1 MTRIRKSA
9 TLVLAGMSSLSL
21 VAACGSSSGSS
32 ATKNSAAATT
42 TASSAAATSG
52 AGATTPA
59 ATSAATSA
67 PAPAATGASSAPS
80 VGPAPS
86 TSAAAL
92 APASITVAI
101 DSGLQPDAKKA
112 IDTQISQFEAKY
124 PTIKAKT
131 VEYTWTGTTFAAKL
145 AGGTLPTVFTVPF
158 TDGRGLIAR
167 KQVAD
172 VSAEIAKLPYG
183 KEFNPAVAVEG
194 EDSSGK
200 LEAVPISAY
209 GQALHYNR
217 TLFKQAGLD
226 PDKPP
231 TTWDELR
238 TDAKAISDKTGQAGY
253 AVMTQSNTGGWI
265 LTTETYAMGGRM
277 ETMNGTKATAA
288 VNNPQ
293 TKQVLSLLHDMRWTD
308 KSMGSNFIYDWN
320 GINQAFAAGKIGMYI
335 TGGGTYTNL
344 VTQNK
349 IDPSTYGEGVIPLTG
364 TNAGALGGGTVAM
377 VSVKASAAEQ
387 AAAVAWIDFYYMNK
401 LITQAGAALDAK
413 TNADNKQPVGAPE
426 LPVFNAALEAA
437 RQGWI
442 KPYVNVPLAQMK
454 PYIDAAGSQ
463 PLLPEPGV
471 ATQDVYAALDPV
483 VQAVLT
489 NKDANVDSLLSAANA
504 KAQTAI
510 DKAS

>member
-1 MTRIRKSA
+1 VTRIRKSA
-9 TLVLAGMSSLSL
+9 TLVLAGASCLSL

-32 ATKNSAAATT
+32 ATSTSSAPTTSSAPATSAA
-42 TASSAAATSG
+42 
-52 AGATTPA
+52 A

-67 PAPAATGASSAPS
+67 PAPAASASGSAPS
-80 VGPAPS
+80 VAPS
-86 TSAAAL
+86 PAVAL

-112 IDTQISQFEAKY
+112 IDTQITQFEAKY

-183 KEFNPAVAVEG
+183 AKFNPSVAVEG
-194 EDSSGK
+194 EDASGK

-217 TLFKQAGLD
+217 DLFTKAGLD
-226 PDKPP
+226 PNKPP

-238 TDAKAISDKTGQAGY
+238 ADAKAISDKTGMAGY

-265 LTTETYAMGGRM
+265 LTTEAYAMGGRM

-288 VNNPQ
+288 VNNAQ
-293 TKQVLSLLHDMRWTD
+293 TKQVLQLLHDMRWTD
-308 KSMGSNFIYDWN
+308 KSMGANFIYDWN

-349 IDPSTYGEGVIPLTG
+349 IDPKSYGEGIIPLSG
-364 TNAGALGGGTVAM
+364 ANSGALGGGTVAM
-377 VSVKASAAEQ
+377 VSVKASAAQQ
-387 AAAVAWIDFYYMNK
+387 AAAVKWIDFYYMAK
-401 LITQAGAALDAK
+401 LTTQAGAALDAK
-413 TNADNKQPVGAPE
+413 TNAENKQPVGAPQ
-426 LPVFNAALEAA
+426 LPVFDKATYDEQ
-437 RQGWI
+437 QGWI
-442 KPYVNVPLAQMK
+442 KQYVNVPLEQMK
-454 PYIDAAGSQ
+454 PYTDAAAAQ
-463 PLLPEPGV
+463 PLIPEPGV
-471 ATQDVYAALDPV
+471 ATQDLYAALDPV

-489 NKDANVDSLLSAANA
+489 NKSANVDSLLSAANQ

-510 DKAS
+510 TKAS

>member
-9 TLVLAGMSSLSL
+9 TLVLAGASCLSL

-32 ATKNSAAATT
+32 ATSTSSAPTTSSAPATSAA
-42 TASSAAATSG
+42 
-52 AGATTPA
+52 A

-67 PAPAATGASSAPS
+67 PAPAASASGSAPS
-80 VGPAPS
+80 VAPS
-86 TSAAAL
+86 SAAAL

-112 IDTQISQFEAKY
+112 IDTQITQFEAKY

-183 KEFNPAVAVEG
+183 AKFNPSVAVEG
-194 EDSSGK
+194 EDASGK

-217 TLFKQAGLD
+217 DLFTKAGLD
-226 PDKPP
+226 PNKPP

-238 TDAKAISDKTGQAGY
+238 ADAKAISDKTGMAGY

-265 LTTETYAMGGRM
+265 LTTEAYAMGGRM

-293 TKQVLSLLHDMRWTD
+293 TKQVLKLLHDMRWTD

-349 IDPSTYGEGVIPLTG
+349 IDPKTYGEGVIPLSG
-364 TNAGALGGGTVAM
+364 TNSGALGGGTVAM
-377 VSVKASAAEQ
+377 VSVKASAAQQ
-387 AAAVAWIDFYYMNK
+387 AAAVKWIDFYYMAK
-401 LITQAGAALDAK
+401 LTTQAGAALDAK
-413 TNADNKQPVGAPE
+413 TNADNKQPVGAPQ
-426 LPVFNAALEAA
+426 LPVFDKATYDEQ
-437 RQGWI
+437 QGWI
-442 KPYVNVPLAQMK
+442 KQWVNVPLAQMK
-454 PYIDAAGSQ
+454 PYTDAAAAQ
-463 PLLPEPGV
+463 PLIPEPGV
-471 ATQDVYAALDPV
+471 ATQDLYAALDPV

-489 NKDANVDSLLSAANA
+489 NKNANVDSLLSAANQ

-510 DKAS
+510 GKAS

>member
-1 MTRIRKSA
+1 VTRIRKSA
-9 TLVLAGMSSLSL
+9 TLAIAGMSCLSL

-32 ATKNSAAATT
+32 ATSTSSAPATSAA
-42 TASSAAATSG
+42 
-52 AGATTPA
+52 A

-67 PAPAATGASSAPS
+67 PAPAASASGSAPS
-80 VGPAPS
+80 VAPS
-86 TSAAAL
+86 SAAAL

-112 IDTQISQFEAKY
+112 IDTQITQFEAKY

-158 TDGRGLIAR
+158 TDARGLIAR

-183 KEFNPAVAVEG
+183 AKFNPSVAVEG
-194 EDSSGK
+194 EDASGK

-217 TLFKQAGLD
+217 DLFTKAGLD
-226 PDKPP
+226 PNKPP

-238 TDAKAISDKTGQAGY
+238 ADAKAISDKTGMAGY

-265 LTTETYAMGGRM
+265 LTTEAYAMGGRM

-288 VNNPQ
+288 VNNAQ
-293 TKQVLSLLHDMRWTD
+293 TKQVLQLLHDMRWTD

-349 IDPSTYGEGVIPLTG
+349 IDPKSYGEGIIPLSG
-364 TNAGALGGGTVAM
+364 TNSGALGGGTVAM

-387 AAAVAWIDFYYMNK
+387 AAAVKWIDFYYMAK
-401 LITQAGAALDAK
+401 LTTQAGAALDAK
-413 TNADNKQPVGAPE
+413 TNADNKQPVGAPQ
-426 LPVFNAALEAA
+426 LPVFDKATYDEQ
-437 RQGWI
+437 QGWI
-442 KPYVNVPLAQMK
+442 KQWVNVPLDQMK
-454 PYIDAAGSQ
+454 PYTDAAAAQ
-463 PLLPEPGV
+463 PLIPEPGV
-471 ATQDVYAALDPV
+471 ATQDLYAALDPV

-489 NKDANVDSLLSAANA
+489 NKNANVDSLLSAANQ

-510 DKAS
+510 AKAS

>member
-1 MTRIRKSA
+1 VTRIRKSA
-9 TLVLAGMSSLSL
+9 TLAIAGMSCLSL

-32 ATKNSAAATT
+32 ATSTSAAPTT
-42 TASSAAATSG
+42 SSAPAATSG
-52 AGATTPA
+52 ATPTTAT
-59 ATSAATSA
+59 ATSA
-67 PAPAATGASSAPS
+67 PAPAATGSSSAPS
-80 VGPAPS
+80 VAPS
-86 TSAAAL
+86 SAPAENL
-92 APASITVAI
+92 APASISVAI

-183 KEFNPAVAVEG
+183 DKFNPSVAVEG
-194 EDSSGK
+194 EDASGK

-217 TLFKQAGLD
+217 DLFTKAGLD

-238 TDAKAISDKTGQAGY
+238 ADAKAISDKTGMAGY

-265 LTTETYAMGGRM
+265 LTTEAYAMGGRM
-277 ETMNGTKATAA
+277 ETVNGTKATAA
-288 VNNPQ
+288 VDNPQ
-293 TKQVLSLLHDMRWTD
+293 TKQVLQLLHDMRWTD

-349 IDPSTYGEGVIPLTG
+349 IDPKSYGEGVIPLSG
-364 TNAGALGGGTVAM
+364 SNSGALGGGTVAM

-387 AAAVAWIDFYYMNK
+387 AAAVKWIDFYYMAK
-401 LITQAGAALDAK
+401 LTTQAGAALDAK
-413 TNADNKQPVGAPE
+413 TNADNKQPVGAPQ
-426 LPVFNAALEAA
+426 LPVFDKATYDE
-437 RQGWI
+437 QQTWI
-442 KPYVNVPLAQMK
+442 KPWVNVPLDQMK
-454 PYIDAAGSQ
+454 PYTDAAAAQ
-463 PLLPEPGV
+463 PLIPEPGV
-471 ATQDVYAALDPV
+471 ATQDLYAALDPV

-489 NKDANVDSLLSAANA
+489 NKNANVDSLLSAANQ

-510 DKAS
+510 GKAS